1 MWWTTI
7 VIFSVLVTT
16 QPEYDGTLWR
26 VYPGNQR
33 YFHKNA
39 DAVVAMTI
47 GKPLPQEKPKENAAS
62 APVAVEPAKKSPV
75 AKPNPA
81 KAALESSFVQKL
93 KKLVSNKQL
102 NQEAKK
108 IGATNTLTPASVT
121 LPAKPKKEI
130 VIQYNT
136 NIFRLTADQKK
147 EIASLLD
154 EFKRA
159 DQIHIDG
166 YADMT
171 GSARYNLI
179 LTQKRAKE
187 VKKALIALGIDQKR
201 ITARGLGQTNILPR
215 GQNSRR
221 TEIRLKNG
229 HAKK

>member
-47 GKPLPQEKPKENAAS
+47 AKPLPQEKPKDNAVS
-62 APVAVEPAKKSPV
+62 SPVTIQLAKKSPA
-75 AKPNPA
+75 AKPGPA

-102 NQEAKK
+102 NQEVKK
-108 IGATNTLTPASVT
+108 TSASAT
-121 LPAKPKKEI
+121 LPATLPAMPKKEI

-147 EIASLLD
+147 EIASSRD